1 MKRISEKVMRAR
13 ILVLAVVLITVFSA
27 VSCGADTQGIR
38 ISDGVWSGTV
48 IPDAADTVPVENVQS
63 ENVIVTEP
71 PDDTGAVTDTV
82 ISPDESEPVTMTDA
96 HPDESAPE
104 TAPADTTANDTTDRS
119 EPLPETT
126 AVPETVRAPETT
138 KAPETKVQETT
149 KAPETTSATA
159 TDSQSSSS
167 DRKTGTVYW
176 VESGKVWHTTDKCST
191 LSRSKDIMSG
201 TVDAAKAAGKERV
214 CKRCGG

>member
-1 MKRISEKVMRAR
+1 MKRVSEKVMRAR
-13 ILVLAVVLITVFSA
+13 ALILAVVLAMMFSS

-48 IPDAADTVPVENVQS
+48 IPDAADTVPAENVQS

-71 PDDTGAVTDTV
+71 PDDTGTVTDAV
-82 ISPDESEPVTMTDA
+82 ISSDESEPVTMPDT

-104 TAPADTTANDTTDRS
+104 TETAPADTAADDTTA
-119 EPLPETT
+119 PLPETT
-126 AVPETVRAPETT
+126 AAPETVRAPETT
-138 KAPETKVQETT
+138 KAPETTAAPSTT
-149 KAPETTSATA
+149 
-159 TDSQSSSS
+159 SQSSSS

-201 TVDAAKAAGKERV
+201 TVDAAKNAGKERV
-214 CKRCGG
+214 CKRCGGG

>member
-1 MKRISEKVMRAR
+1 MKRISEKVVRAR
-13 ILVLAVVLITVFSA
+13 ILVLAVVLVTMFSA

-48 IPDAADTVPVENVQS
+48 IPDAADAETAENAP
-63 ENVIVTEP
+63 EDIIVTEP
-71 PDDTGAVTDTV
+71 SDDTGAVTDAV
-82 ISPDESEPVTMTDA
+82 ISSDESEPVTMPDT

-104 TAPADTTANDTTDRS
+104 TETAPADAAADDTTAPLPDTT
-119 EPLPETT
+119 
-126 AVPETVRAPETT
+126 AAPETVRAPETT
-138 KAPETKVQETT
+138 RAPETKAHETT
-149 KAPETTSATA
+149 KAPETTSAPSTTA
-159 TDSQSSSS
+159 QSSSS

-214 CKRCGG
+214 CKRCGGG

>member
-1 MKRISEKVMRAR
+1 MRAR
-13 ILVLAVVLITVFSA
+13 ILVLAVLLITLFSS

-48 IPDAADTVPVENVQS
+48 IPDTVPAENVQS

-71 PDDTGAVTDTV
+71 PDDTGTVTDAV
-82 ISPDESEPVTMTDA
+82 ISSDESEPVTMPDT

-104 TAPADTTANDTTDRS
+104 TETAPADTAADDTTA
-119 EPLPETT
+119 PLPETT
-126 AVPETVRAPETT
+126 AAPETVRAPETT
-138 KAPETKVQETT
+138 KAPETTAAPSTT
-149 KAPETTSATA
+149 
-159 TDSQSSSS
+159 SQSSSS

-191 LSRSKDIMSG
+191 LSRSKYIMSG
-201 TVDAAKAAGKERV
+201 TVDAAKNAGKERV
-214 CKRCGG
+214 CKRCGGG

>member
-1 MKRISEKVMRAR
+1 M
-13 ILVLAVVLITVFSA
+13 FSS

-48 IPDAADTVPVENVQS
+48 IPDAADAETAENAP
-63 ENVIVTEP
+63 EDIIVTEP
-71 PDDTGAVTDTV
+71 SDDTGAVTDAV
-82 ISPDESEPVTMTDA
+82 ISSDESEPVTMPDS

-119 EPLPETT
+119 EPLPDTT
-126 AVPETVRAPETT
+126 AAPETVRAPETT
-138 KAPETKVQETT
+138 KAPETKAQETT
-149 KAPETTSATA
+149 KAPETTSAPAA
-159 TDSQSSSS
+159 TSQSSSS

-214 CKRCGG
+214 CKRCGGG

>member
-1 MKRISEKVMRAR
+1 MKRISEKLMRAR
-13 ILVLAVVLITVFSA
+13 ILVLAVLLITLFSS

-38 ISDGVWSGTV
+38 ISDGVWSGIV
-48 IPDAADTVPVENVQS
+48 IPDAVSTEPAENAPEDVT
-63 ENVIVTEP
+63 VTEP
-71 PDDTGAVTDTV
+71 PDDTGTVTDAV
-82 ISPDESEPVTMTDA
+82 ISSDESEPVTMPDT

-104 TAPADTTANDTTDRS
+104 TETAPADTAADDTTA
-119 EPLPETT
+119 PLPETT
-126 AVPETVRAPETT
+126 AAPETVRAPETT

-149 KAPETTSATA
+149 KAPETTAEPST
-159 TDSQSSSS
+159 TSQSSSS

-214 CKRCGG
+214 CKRCGGG

>member
-1 MKRISEKVMRAR
+1 MKRISEKLMRAR
-13 ILVLAVVLITVFSA
+13 ILVLAVLLITLFSS

-38 ISDGVWSGTV
+38 ISDGVWSGIV
-48 IPDAADTVPVENVQS
+48 IPDAVSTEPAENAPEDVT
-63 ENVIVTEP
+63 VTEP
-71 PDDTGAVTDTV
+71 PDDTGTVTDAV
-82 ISPDESEPVTMTDA
+82 ISSDESEPVTMPDT

-104 TAPADTTANDTTDRS
+104 TETAPADTAADDTTA
-119 EPLPETT
+119 PLPETT
-126 AVPETVRAPETT
+126 AAPETVRAPETT

-149 KAPETTSATA
+149 KAPETTAAPST
-159 TDSQSSSS
+159 TSQSSSS

-214 CKRCGG
+214 CKRCGGG

>member
-1 MKRISEKVMRAR
+1 MKRISEKLMRAR
-13 ILVLAVVLITVFSA
+13 ILVLAVLLITLFSL

-48 IPDAADTVPVENVQS
+48 IPDTVPTENVQS

-71 PDDTGAVTDTV
+71 PDDTGAVTDAV
-82 ISPDESEPVTMTDA
+82 ISSDESEPVTMTDA

-104 TAPADTTANDTTDRS
+104 TASADTTADDTTDRS

-138 KAPETKVQETT
+138 KAPETKAQETT

-167 DRKTGTVYW
+167 DRKTGTVSW

-191 LSRSKDIMSG
+191 LSRSKYIMSG
-201 TVDAAKAAGKERV
+201 TVDAAKNAGKERV
-214 CKRCGG
+214 CKRCGGG

>member
-1 MKRISEKVMRAR
+1 MKRVSEKVMRAR
-13 ILVLAVVLITVFSA
+13 ALILAVVLAMMFSS
-27 VSCGADTQGIR
+27 VSCGADTQVIR

-71 PDDTGAVTDTV
+71 PDDTGTITDAV
-82 ISPDESEPVTMTDA
+82 ISSDESEPVTMPDT

-104 TAPADTTANDTTDRS
+104 TETAPADTAADDTTA
-119 EPLPETT
+119 PLPETT
-126 AVPETVRAPETT
+126 AAPETVRAPETT

-149 KAPETTSATA
+149 KAPETTAAPST
-159 TDSQSSSS
+159 TSQSSSS

-201 TVDAAKAAGKERV
+201 TVDAAKNAGKERV
-214 CKRCGG
+214 CKRCGGG

>member
-1 MKRISEKVMRAR
+1 MKRVSEKVMRAR
-13 ILVLAVVLITVFSA
+13 ALILAVVLAMMFSS

-38 ISDGVWSGTV
+38 ISDGVWSGIV
-48 IPDAADTVPVENVQS
+48 IPDAVSTEPAENAP
-63 ENVIVTEP
+63 EDVIVTEP
-71 PDDTGAVTDTV
+71 PDDTGTITDAV
-82 ISPDESEPVTMTDA
+82 ISSDESEPVTMPDT

-104 TAPADTTANDTTDRS
+104 TETAPADTAADDTTA
-119 EPLPETT
+119 PLPETT
-126 AVPETVRAPETT
+126 AAPETVRAPETT

-149 KAPETTSATA
+149 KAPETTAAPST
-159 TDSQSSSS
+159 TSQSSSS

-201 TVDAAKAAGKERV
+201 TVDAAKNAGKERV
-214 CKRCGG
+214 CKRCGGG

>member
-1 MKRISEKVMRAR
+1 MKRISEKLMRAR
-13 ILVLAVVLITVFSA
+13 ILVLAVLLITLFSS
-27 VSCGADTQGIR
+27 VSCGADTQVIR
-38 ISDGVWSGTV
+38 ISDGVWSGIV
-48 IPDAADTVPVENVQS
+48 IPDAVSTEPAENAP

-71 PDDTGAVTDTV
+71 PDDTGTVTDAV
-82 ISPDESEPVTMTDA
+82 ISSDESEPVTMPDT

-104 TAPADTTANDTTDRS
+104 TETAPADTAADDTTAL
-119 EPLPETT
+119 LPETT
-126 AVPETVRAPETT
+126 AAPETVRAPETT

-149 KAPETTSATA
+149 KAPETTAAPST
-159 TDSQSSSS
+159 TSQSSSS

-201 TVDAAKAAGKERV
+201 TVDAAKNAGKERV
-214 CKRCGG
+214 CKRCGGG

>member
-1 MKRISEKVMRAR
+1 M
-13 ILVLAVVLITVFSA
+13 FSA

-48 IPDAADTVPVENVQS
+48 IPDAADAETEENAP
-63 ENVIVTEP
+63 EDIIVTEP
-71 PDDTGAVTDTV
+71 PDDTGAVTDAV
-82 ISPDESEPVTMTDA
+82 ISSDESEPVTMTDA

-104 TAPADTTANDTTDRS
+104 TETAPADTAADDTTA
-119 EPLPETT
+119 PLPETT
-126 AVPETVRAPETT
+126 ATPETVRAPETT
-138 KAPETKVQETT
+138 KAPETKAQETT
-149 KAPETTSATA
+149 KAPETTSAPSTTA
-159 TDSQSSSS
+159 QSSSS

-214 CKRCGG
+214 CKRCGGG

>member
-1 MKRISEKVMRAR
+1 MKRISEKLMRAR
-13 ILVLAVVLITVFSA
+13 ILVLAVLLITLFSS

-48 IPDAADTVPVENVQS
+48 IPDTVPAENVQS

-71 PDDTGAVTDTV
+71 PDDTGTVTDAV
-82 ISPDESEPVTMTDA
+82 ISSDESEPVTMPDT

-104 TAPADTTANDTTDRS
+104 TETAPADTAADDTTA
-119 EPLPETT
+119 PLPETT
-126 AVPETVRAPETT
+126 AAPETVRAPETT
-138 KAPETKVQETT
+138 KAPETTAAPSTT
-149 KAPETTSATA
+149 
-159 TDSQSSSS
+159 SQSSSS

-191 LSRSKDIMSG
+191 LSRSKYIMSG
-201 TVDAAKAAGKERV
+201 TVDAAKNAGKERV
-214 CKRCGG
+214 CKRCGGG

>member
-1 MKRISEKVMRAR
+1 MRAQ
-13 ILVLAVVLITVFSA
+13 ILMLAVVLITMFSS

-48 IPDAADTVPVENVQS
+48 IPDTVPAENVQS

-71 PDDTGAVTDTV
+71 PDDAGTVTDAV
-82 ISPDESEPVTMTDA
+82 ISSDESEPVTMPDT
-96 HPDESAPE
+96 HLDESAPE
-104 TAPADTTANDTTDRS
+104 TETAPADTAADDTTAPLPDTTA
-119 EPLPETT
+119 PLPETT
-126 AVPETVRAPETT
+126 AAPETVRAPETT

-149 KAPETTSATA
+149 KAPETTAAPST
-159 TDSQSSSS
+159 TSQSSSS

-191 LSRSKDIMSG
+191 LSRSKYIMSG
-201 TVDAAKAAGKERV
+201 TVDAAKNAGKERV
-214 CKRCGG
+214 CKRCGGG

>member
-1 MKRISEKVMRAR
+1 MKRISEKLMRAR
-13 ILVLAVVLITVFSA
+13 ILVLAVLLITLFSS

-48 IPDAADTVPVENVQS
+48 IPDTVPTENVQS

-71 PDDTGAVTDTV
+71 PDDAGTVTDAV
-82 ISPDESEPVTMTDA
+82 ISSDESEPVTMPDT

-104 TAPADTTANDTTDRS
+104 TETAPADTAADDTTA
-119 EPLPETT
+119 PLPETT
-126 AVPETVRAPETT
+126 AAPETVRAPETT

-149 KAPETTSATA
+149 KAPETTAAPST
-159 TDSQSSSS
+159 TSQSSSS

-191 LSRSKDIMSG
+191 LSRSKYIMSG
-201 TVDAAKAAGKERV
+201 TVDAAKNAGKERV
-214 CKRCGG
+214 CKRCGGG

>member
-1 MKRISEKVMRAR
+1 MKRVSEKVMRAR
-13 ILVLAVVLITVFSA
+13 ALILAVVLAMMFSS

-48 IPDAADTVPVENVQS
+48 IPDAADTVPAENVQS

-71 PDDTGAVTDTV
+71 PDDTGTVTDAV
-82 ISPDESEPVTMTDA
+82 ISSDESEPVTMPDT

-104 TAPADTTANDTTDRS
+104 TETAPADTAADDTTA
-119 EPLPETT
+119 PLPETT
-126 AVPETVRAPETT
+126 AAPETVRAPETT
-138 KAPETKVQETT
+138 KAPETTAAPSTT
-149 KAPETTSATA
+149 
-159 TDSQSSSS
+159 SQSSSS

-191 LSRSKDIMSG
+191 LSRSKYIMSG
-201 TVDAAKAAGKERV
+201 TVDAAKNAGKERV
-214 CKRCGG
+214 CKRCGGG